1 MEDQDTDIQEET
13 VEDKIDDIYSSNDDG
28 HESHDDIV
36 REMEDTDN
44 QPELLR
50 ILTGLQMKNAMEMER
65 TSVMM
70 MLLMM
75 KKKKNIKTRVLEM
88 KSGIHSTLLHNKNV
102 NSINT
107 HRWDLI

>member
-36 REMEDTDN
+36 REMEDTDS

-50 ILTGLQMKNAMEMER
+50 DPDWTPDEECNGNGENFSDDDAADDEEKEEHQN
-65 TSVMM
+65 
-70 MLLMM
+70 
-75 KKKKNIKTRVLEM
+75 
-88 KSGIHSTLLHNKNV
+88 KSSRNEVRYTFHIAT
-102 NSINT
+102 
-107 HRWDLI
+107 